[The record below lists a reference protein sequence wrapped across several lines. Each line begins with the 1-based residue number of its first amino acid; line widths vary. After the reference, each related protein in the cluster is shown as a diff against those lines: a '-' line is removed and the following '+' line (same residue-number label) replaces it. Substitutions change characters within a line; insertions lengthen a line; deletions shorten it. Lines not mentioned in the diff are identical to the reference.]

1 MIWNLKHSFRGLAAL
16 AVACGALAAGAATAA
31 DDDEAGFEV
40 LFDGKNLD
48 KWQLVN
54 KHGDGYLVKDGT
66 IVCPATG
73 GGNLF
78 TKKEYSNFIL
88 RFEYRVSPGGNN
100 GIGLRAPLEG
110 NAAFD
115 GMESQVLDDDAPQY
129 ANLEPGQYHGSIY
142 KVLPAKRG
150 APKKAGEWNTEEIV
164 CDGPHIKVTVNGK
177 VTVEGNIE
185 EVKDEKTLKE
195 HPGLKRTTGHIG
207 LLGHATH
214 VEFRNL
220 RVKPLPDSAG
230 K

>member
-1 MIWNLKHSFRGLAAL
+1 MTPGICSTPRWLAAL
-16 AVACGALAAGAATAA
+16 VLACAALVSGVAVAE
-31 DDDEAGFEV
+31 DEPGFEP
-40 LFDGKNLD
+40 LFDGKTLD
-48 KWQLVN
+48 QWQIVR
-54 KHGDGYLVKDGT
+54 KKGEGYVVKDGV

-110 NAAFD
+110 DAAYA
-115 GMESQVLDDDAPQY
+115 GMESQVLDDYAPRY
-129 ANLEPGQYHGSIY
+129 AKLLPGQYHGSIY
-142 KVLPAKRG
+142 KVFPAKRG
-150 APKKAGEWNTEEIV
+150 APKKAGEWNTEEII

-177 VTVEGNIE
+177 VTVEGDIND
-185 EVKDEKTLKE
+185 VKDEKVLKE

-207 LLGHATH
+207 LLGHGTL

-220 RVKPLPDSAG
+220 RVKTLPDTA